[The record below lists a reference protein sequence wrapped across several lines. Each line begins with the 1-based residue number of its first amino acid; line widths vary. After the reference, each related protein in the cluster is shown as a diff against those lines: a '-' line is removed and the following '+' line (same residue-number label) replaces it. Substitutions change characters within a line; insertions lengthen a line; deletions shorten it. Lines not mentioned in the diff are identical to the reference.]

1 MGSVYS
7 VLFWITGIIQTLIAT
22 FFLVTYGENIVGK
35 NILFKGSFGL
45 LMLASLICGLFA
57 ANTRPDDCETECDS
71 DTYNQVFKNILV
83 ILSFLFV
90 FALYKFDI
98 LEFYMT
104 FSLFVLASI
113 IILFVFYSTNFNNI
127 SCMCDEDTGNNLDTT
142 KILFG
147 VAGMIQLVI
156 YALFLIPYFGN
167 FFKTSPILKSIV
179 GISLVISLI
188 LGLFAANRKP
198 PECELEGRNF
208 ENTQIVMNT
217 VAAVSF
223 ILISLLYTYNI
234 MKTNRY
240 AKIGSTII
248 LVLCSMVYYAYA
260 TNFNGVICSYDENS
274 NNDDDGGGSDNTNTN
289 QILFGVSG
297 LILLTTYFVF
307 LYTPIEDF
315 IKVKGTAV
323 IDLDATFI
331 VALTIST
338 VLGLVGANLKPSK
351 CDSESCSF
359 LYTQIIMNITV
370 VLTVIIILVLYYR
383 NILENSTFRI
393 ALSSGVFVFLTAIFI
408 VYSTDFRGVICMC
421 DCVQNNVITNCDEV
435 ICDEVTCDKL
445 ETCACIV

>member
-22 FFLVTYGENIVGK
+22 FFLVTYGENIVQK

-45 LMLASLICGLFA
+45 LMLASLICGLIA

-90 FALYKFDI
+90 FALYKFEI

-156 YALFLIPYFGN
+156 YALFSIPLFGN

-208 ENTQIVMNT
+208 DYTYLMNIV
-217 VAAVSF
+217 VVGSF
-223 ILISLLYTYNI
+223 FLISILYI
-234 MKTNRY
+234 FKSRLEGFRKV
-240 AKIGSTII
+240 KIGITII

-274 NNDDDGGGSDNTNTN
+274 NNDGGGSDNTNTN

-359 LYTQIIMNITV
+359 LSTQIIMNITV

>member
-1 MGSVYS
+1 
-7 VLFWITGIIQTLIAT
+7 
-22 FFLVTYGENIVGK
+22 
-35 NILFKGSFGL
+35 
-45 LMLASLICGLFA
+45 
-57 ANTRPDDCETECDS
+57 
-71 DTYNQVFKNILV
+71 
-83 ILSFLFV
+83 
-90 FALYKFDI
+90 
-98 LEFYMT
+98 
-104 FSLFVLASI
+104 
-113 IILFVFYSTNFNNI
+113 
-127 SCMCDEDTGNNLDTT
+127 
-142 KILFG
+142 
-147 VAGMIQLVI
+147 
-156 YALFLIPYFGN
+156 
-167 FFKTSPILKSIV
+167 
-179 GISLVISLI
+179 
-188 LGLFAANRKP
+188 
-198 PECELEGRNF
+198 
-208 ENTQIVMNT
+208 
-217 VAAVSF
+217 
-223 ILISLLYTYNI
+223 
-234 MKTNRY
+234 
-240 AKIGSTII
+240 
-248 LVLCSMVYYAYA
+248 MVYYAYA

-274 NNDDDGGGSDNTNTN
+274 NNDDGGSDNTNTN

-351 CDSESCSF
+351 CYSESCSF
-359 LYTQIIMNITV
+359 LSTQIIMNITV
-370 VLTVIIILVLYYR
+370 VLTVIMILVLYYR